1 MAFCGRLRLD
11 GHGGQGEESQP
22 LALPKLVAIQVE
34 LGLNVFSEP
43 ILKYPRSIKKQTD
56 SVQFSTL
63 FSSMLQ
69 RPSIQ

>member
-43 ILKYPRSIKKQTD
+43 ILKYPRSIKKTD
-56 SVQFSTL
+56 
-63 FSSMLQ
+63 
-69 RPSIQ
+69 